1 MTSSRDADDARYELT
16 RQLRKLR
23 EKAGL
28 TQEQLAERLGGSRF
42 QVSRIECGRLPAYG
56 GLLAVLE
63 TLEVPVTARAPLF
76 RLWELAW
83 QPGQHQVR
91 PGRIGAASVTS

>member
-1 MTSSRDADDARYELT
+1 MTSSHDADSARYELT
-16 RQLRKLR
+16 RELRKLR

-28 TQEQLAERLGGSRF
+28 TQEQLAELLGGSRF
-42 QVSRIECGRLPAYG
+42 QVSRIECGRLPTYG
-56 GLLAVLE
+56 ELLVVLE
-63 TLEVPVTARAPLF
+63 TLDVSVSARAPLF

-91 PGRIGAASVTS
+91 PGRIGADRAPG